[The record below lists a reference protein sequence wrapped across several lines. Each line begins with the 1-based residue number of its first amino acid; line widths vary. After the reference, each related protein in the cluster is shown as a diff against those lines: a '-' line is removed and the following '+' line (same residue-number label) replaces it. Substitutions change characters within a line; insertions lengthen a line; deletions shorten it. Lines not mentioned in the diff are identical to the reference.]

1 MLRVP
6 QAVRVTTPG
15 SLLRLVSLALIW
27 GSSFLWIK
35 LGLAALSPSQMVF
48 ARVALGALVL
58 CTIALARRTP
68 LPRGGRMWGHL
79 VVYVFF
85 ANVLPF
91 TLFAIG
97 EQTVDSG
104 LTGVINST
112 TPLWAVPCTL
122 LFGGVR
128 RLGLNT
134 VLGVVLGFAGVLVIF
149 SPWQATGVNLGGAA
163 VCLVAAASYGV
174 GVVYAGRFLANKG
187 VAPGSLAAAQMLTA
201 TAMSALVLPFNG
213 LSPINFDVPALLA
226 VVVLGVFGTGF
237 AFLLQHAQ
245 IAKEGPTAASMVAYL
260 LPVVSVLLGVVFLH
274 EALTLREVAG
284 MAIVLIGVGLTR
296 LKARRPAPA
305 PVEERQPETV

>member
-1 MLRVP
+1 M
-6 QAVRVTTPG
+6 TTPG
-15 SLLRLVSLALIW
+15 SLFRLVSLALIW

-35 LGLAALSPSQMVF
+35 LGLDALSPGQMVF

-58 CTIALARRTP
+58 CAIALARRTA
-68 LPRGGRMWGHL
+68 LPRSGRMWGHL

-91 TLFAIG
+91 TLFAVG

-128 RLGLNT
+128 RLSLNT
-134 VLGVVLGFAGVLVIF
+134 VVGLLLGFAGVLLIF

-187 VAPGSLAAAQMLTA
+187 VAPGALAAAQMLTA
-201 TAMSALVLPFNG
+201 TAMAALVLPFDG
-213 LSPINFDVPALLA
+213 LQPIHFDVPALLA

-237 AFLLQHAQ
+237 AFLIQQSQ

-260 LPVVSVLLGVVFLH
+260 LPVVSVLLGVLFLH
-274 EALTLREVAG
+274 ESLSWREVAG
-284 MAIVLIGVGLTR
+284 MAVVLVGVGLTR
-296 LKARRPAPA
+296 RKAPKPAPA
-305 PVEERQPETV
+305 PIKERQEAVPSTVR

>member
-1 MLRVP
+1 
-6 QAVRVTTPG
+6 VTTPA
-15 SLLRLVSLALIW
+15 SLFRLLSLALIW

-35 LGLAALSPSQMVF
+35 LGLDALSPGQMVF
-48 ARVALGALVL
+48 GRVALGALVL
-58 CTIALARRTP
+58 GVIALARRTA
-68 LPRGGRMWGHL
+68 LPRGGRMWAHL

-91 TLFAIG
+91 TLFAVG

-128 RLGLNT
+128 RISLNT
-134 VLGVVLGFAGVLVIF
+134 VIGLVVGFAGVLLIF
-149 SPWQATGVNLGGAA
+149 SPWEATGINLGGAA
-163 VCLVAAASYGV
+163 ICLVAAASYGV

-187 VAPGSLAAAQMLTA
+187 VAPGGLAAAQMLTA
-201 TAMSALVLPFNG
+201 TVMAAFVLPFDG
-213 LSPINFDVPALLA
+213 LQPIRWDVPALLA

-237 AFLLQHAQ
+237 AFLIQHAQ

-274 EALTLREVAG
+274 EALTVREALG
-284 MAIVLIGVGLTR
+284 MVIVLVGVGLTKR
-296 LKARRPAPA
+296 KAKVVTPT
-305 PVEERQPETV
+305 PVEKLEPETV

>member
-1 MLRVP
+1 
-6 QAVRVTTPG
+6 VTPA
-15 SLLRLVSLALIW
+15 SLFRLLSLALIW

-35 LGLAALSPSQMVF
+35 LGLDALSPGQMVF
-48 ARVALGALVL
+48 ARVALGAMVL
-58 CTIALARRTP
+58 CAIALVRRTA
-68 LPRGGRMWGHL
+68 LPTGGRMWGHL
-79 VVYVFF
+79 LVYVFF

-128 RLGLNT
+128 RIGLNT
-134 VLGVVLGFAGVLVIF
+134 IIGLVIGFTGILLIF
-149 SPWQATGVNLGGAA
+149 SPWQATGINLGGAA
-163 VCLVAAASYGV
+163 ICLVAAASYGV

-187 VAPGSLAAAQMLTA
+187 VAPGGLAAAQMLAA
-201 TAMSALVLPFNG
+201 TVMAALVLPFDG
-213 LSPINFDVPALLA
+213 LQPIRWDVPALLA

-237 AFLLQHAQ
+237 AFLIQHAQ

-260 LPVVSVLLGVVFLH
+260 LPVVSVLLGVLFLH
-274 EALTLREVAG
+274 EALTIREVAG
-284 MAIVLIGVGLTR
+284 MVIVLAGVGLTKR
-296 LKARRPAPA
+296 KAKVVAPA
-305 PVEERQPETV
+305 PVEKLESVPSTIR

>member
-1 MLRVP
+1 M
-6 QAVRVTTPG
+6 TTPG
-15 SLLRLVSLALIW
+15 SLFRLISLALIW

-35 LGLAALSPSQMVF
+35 LGLDALVPSQMVF

-58 CTIALARRTP
+58 CAIAFARRSP

-97 EQTVDSG
+97 ERTIDSG

-134 VLGVVLGFAGVLVIF
+134 IIGLVLGFAGVLVIF

-187 VAPGSLAAAQMLTA
+187 VAPGSLAAAQMLVA
-201 TAMSALVLPFNG
+201 TVMSALVLPFDG
-213 LSPINFDVPALLA
+213 LQPIHFDVPALLA
-226 VVVLGVFGTGF
+226 VCVLGVFGTGF
-237 AFLLQHAQ
+237 AFLLQHSQ

-274 EALTLREVAG
+274 ETLSWHEVAG
-284 MAIVLIGVGLTR
+284 MAVVLVGVGLTR
-296 LKARRPAPA
+296 RKGRMPTPAPSEA
-305 PVEERQPETV
+305 LPPATVPSTVR

>member
-1 MLRVP
+1 M
-6 QAVRVTTPG
+6 TTPG
-15 SLLRLVSLALIW
+15 SLFRLLSLALIW

-35 LGLAALSPSQMVF
+35 LGLDALSPGQMVF

-58 CTIALARRTP
+58 GAIALFRRTA
-68 LPRGGRMWGHL
+68 LPAGGRMWGHL
-79 VVYVFF
+79 AVYVFF

-112 TPLWAVPCTL
+112 TPLWAVPCAL

-134 VLGVVLGFAGVLVIF
+134 VIGVVIGFAGVLVIF
-149 SPWQATGVNLGGAA
+149 SPWQATGVNLGGAL
-163 VCLVAAASYGV
+163 VCLIAAASYGV

-187 VAPGSLAAAQMLTA
+187 VAPGGLAAAQMLTA
-201 TAMSALVLPFNG
+201 TVMAALVLPFDG
-213 LSPINFDVPALLA
+213 LQPIHWDGPALLA
-226 VVVLGVFGTGF
+226 VAVLGVFGTGF
-237 AFLLQHAQ
+237 AFLIQHAQ

-260 LPVVSVLLGVVFLH
+260 LPVVSVLLGALFLH
-274 EALTLREVAG
+274 EALTLSEVVG
-284 MAIVLIGVGLTR
+284 MLIVLVGVGLTR
-296 LKARRPAPA
+296 RGVKVVTPA
-305 PVEERQPETV
+305 PVKDLEPETV

>member
-1 MLRVP
+1 M
-6 QAVRVTTPG
+6 TTPG
-15 SLLRLVSLALIW
+15 SLFRLVSLALIW

-35 LGLAALSPSQMVF
+35 LGLDALAPGQMVF

-58 CTIALARRTP
+58 GAIALVRRTA
-68 LPRGGRMWGHL
+68 LPSGGRMWGHL

-122 LFGGVR
+122 LFGGGSR
-128 RLGLNT
+128 RLSLNT
-134 VLGVVLGFAGVLVIF
+134 VIGVVIGFLGVLAIF
-149 SPWQATGVNLGGAA
+149 SPWQASGVNLGGAA

-187 VAPGSLAAAQMLTA
+187 VAPGGLAAAQMLTA
-201 TAMSALVLPFNG
+201 TVMAALVLPFDG
-213 LSPINFDVPALLA
+213 LQPINWNVPALLA

-237 AFLLQHAQ
+237 AFLIQQAQ

-260 LPVVSVLLGVVFLH
+260 LPVVSVLLGVLFLH
-274 EALTLREVAG
+274 EALTLSEVVG
-284 MAIVLIGVGLTR
+284 MLIVLAGVGLTR
-296 LKARRPAPA
+296 RKAKAVATEPSK
-305 PVEERQPETV
+305 ELQPETV

>member
-1 MLRVP
+1 
-6 QAVRVTTPG
+6 VTTPA
-15 SLLRLVSLALIW
+15 SLFRLLSLALIW

-35 LGLAALSPSQMVF
+35 LGLDALSPGQMVF

-58 CTIALARRTP
+58 GAIALIRRTA

-85 ANVLPF
+85 ANVLPL

-128 RLGLNT
+128 RISLNTILGL
-134 VLGVVLGFAGVLVIF
+134 VVGFAGVLLIF
-149 SPWQATGVNLGGAA
+149 SPWQATGINLGGAA
-163 VCLVAAASYGV
+163 ICLVAAASYGV

-187 VAPGSLAAAQMLTA
+187 VAPGGLAAAQMLAA
-201 TAMSALVLPFNG
+201 TVMAALVLPFDG
-213 LSPINFDVPALLA
+213 VQPIRWDGPALLA

-237 AFLLQHAQ
+237 AFLIQHAQ

-274 EALTLREVAG
+274 EALTVREGLG
-284 MAIVLIGVGLTR
+284 MVIVLVGVGLTKR
-296 LKARRPAPA
+296 KATVVTSAPIK
-305 PVEERQPETV
+305 ELEPETV

>member
-1 MLRVP
+1 MH
-6 QAVRVTTPG
+6 VTTPG
-15 SLLRLVSLALIW
+15 SLFRLVSLALIW

-48 ARVALGALVL
+48 ARVALGAVVL
-58 CTIALARRTP
+58 CAIALIRRDR

-134 VLGVVLGFAGVLVIF
+134 ILGVVLGFAGVLVIF

-163 VCLVAAASYGV
+163 VCLIAAASYGV

-187 VAPGSLAAAQMLTA
+187 VAPGALAAAQMLTA
-201 TAMSALVLPFNG
+201 TAMAALVLPFDG
-213 LSPINFDVPALLA
+213 LQPITFDVPALLA
-226 VVVLGVFGTGF
+226 VAVLGVFGTGL
-237 AFLLQHAQ
+237 AFLIQQAQ
-245 IAKEGPTAASMVAYL
+245 IAIEGPTAASMVAYL
-260 LPVVSVLLGVVFLH
+260 LPVVSVLLGVFFLH
-274 EALTLREVAG
+274 ETLTWQEVAG
-284 MAIVLIGVGLTR
+284 MAIVLVGVGLTR
-296 LKARRPAPA
+296 LKDRKPAPA
-305 PVEERQPETV
+305 SVEQLQPEAV

>member
-1 MLRVP
+1 M
-6 QAVRVTTPG
+6 TTPA
-15 SLLRLVSLALIW
+15 SLFRLLSLALIW

-35 LGLAALSPSQMVF
+35 LGLDALSPGQMVF

-58 CTIALARRTP
+58 GAIALARRTA
-68 LPRGGRMWGHL
+68 LPSGGRMWGHL

-91 TLFAIG
+91 TLFAVG

-122 LFGGVR
+122 LFGGAR
-128 RLGLNT
+128 RISLNT
-134 VLGVVLGFAGVLVIF
+134 VIGLVVGFAGVLLIF
-149 SPWQATGVNLGGAA
+149 SPWEATGINLGGAA
-163 VCLVAAASYGV
+163 ICLVAAASYGV

-187 VAPGSLAAAQMLTA
+187 VAPGGLAAAQMLTA
-201 TAMSALVLPFNG
+201 TAMAALVLPFDG
-213 LSPINFDVPALLA
+213 LQPIRWDVPALLA

-237 AFLLQHAQ
+237 AFLIQHAQ

-260 LPVVSVLLGVVFLH
+260 LPVVSVLLGVIFLH
-274 EALTLREVAG
+274 EALTVREALG
-284 MAIVLIGVGLTR
+284 MVIVLLGVGLTKR
-296 LKARRPAPA
+296 KAKVVTPT
-305 PVEERQPETV
+305 PVEKLEPETV

>member
-1 MLRVP
+1 
-6 QAVRVTTPG
+6 VTTPA
-15 SLLRLVSLALIW
+15 SLFRLLSLALIW

-35 LGLAALSPSQMVF
+35 LGLDALSPGQMVF

-58 CTIALARRTP
+58 GAIALARRTA
-68 LPRGGRMWGHL
+68 LPSGGRMWGHL

-91 TLFAIG
+91 TLFAVG

-128 RLGLNT
+128 RISLNT
-134 VLGVVLGFAGVLVIF
+134 VIGLVVGFAGVLLIF
-149 SPWQATGVNLGGAA
+149 SPWEATGINLGGAA
-163 VCLVAAASYGV
+163 ICLVAAASYGV

-187 VAPGSLAAAQMLTA
+187 VAPGGLAAAQMLAA
-201 TAMSALVLPFNG
+201 TVMAALVLPFDG
-213 LSPINFDVPALLA
+213 LQPIRWDVPALLA

-237 AFLLQHAQ
+237 AFLIQHAQ

-274 EALTLREVAG
+274 EALTVREALG
-284 MAIVLIGVGLTR
+284 MVIVLVGVGLTKR
-296 LKARRPAPA
+296 KAKVVTPT
-305 PVEERQPETV
+305 PVEKLEPETV

>member
-1 MLRVP
+1 M
-6 QAVRVTTPG
+6 TTPG
-15 SLLRLVSLALIW
+15 SLFRLVSLALIW

-58 CTIALARRTP
+58 CTIALARHTP
-68 LPRGGRMWGHL
+68 LPRGRRMWGHL

-112 TPLWAVPCTL
+112 TPLWAVPCVF

-134 VLGVVLGFAGVLVIF
+134 ILGVVVGFGGVLLIF

-187 VAPGSLAAAQMLTA
+187 VAPGGLAAAQMLTA
-201 TAMSALVLPFNG
+201 TVMSALVLPFNG
-213 LSPINFDVPALLA
+213 LQPITFDGPALLA

-245 IAKEGPTAASMVAYL
+245 IANEGPTAASMVAYL
-260 LPVVSVLLGVVFLH
+260 LPVVSVLLGVIFLH
-274 EALTLREVAG
+274 EALTLHEIAG
-284 MAIVLIGVGLTR
+284 MVIVLVGVGLTR
-296 LKARRPAPA
+296 LKARRPAVE
-305 PVEERQPETV
+305 PVERRQPETV

>member
-1 MLRVP
+1 M
-6 QAVRVTTPG
+6 TTPA
-15 SLLRLVSLALIW
+15 SLFRLLSLALIW

-35 LGLAALSPSQMVF
+35 LGLDALSPGQMVF

-58 CTIALARRTP
+58 GAIALIRRTA

-128 RLGLNT
+128 RISLNTILGL
-134 VLGVVLGFAGVLVIF
+134 VVGFAGVLLIF
-149 SPWQATGVNLGGAA
+149 SPWQATGINLGGAA
-163 VCLVAAASYGV
+163 ICLVAAASYGV

-187 VAPGSLAAAQMLTA
+187 VAPGGLAAAQMLAA
-201 TAMSALVLPFNG
+201 TVMAALVLPFDG
-213 LSPINFDVPALLA
+213 LQPIRWDGPALLA

-237 AFLLQHAQ
+237 AFLIQHAQ

-274 EALTLREVAG
+274 EALTVREGLG
-284 MAIVLIGVGLTR
+284 MVIVLVGVGLTKR
-296 LKARRPAPA
+296 KAKVVTTAPIK
-305 PVEERQPETV
+305 ELEPETV

>member
-1 MLRVP
+1 M
-6 QAVRVTTPG
+6 TTPA
-15 SLLRLVSLALIW
+15 SLFRLLSLALIW

-35 LGLAALSPSQMVF
+35 LGLDALSPGQMVF

-58 CTIALARRTP
+58 GAIALIRRTA
-68 LPRGGRMWGHL
+68 LPRGGRMWAHL
-79 VVYVFF
+79 VIYVFF

-128 RLGLNT
+128 RISLNTILGL
-134 VLGVVLGFAGVLVIF
+134 VVGFAGVLLIF
-149 SPWQATGVNLGGAA
+149 SPWQATGINLGGAA
-163 VCLVAAASYGV
+163 ICLVAAASYGV

-187 VAPGSLAAAQMLTA
+187 VAPGGLAAAQMLAA
-201 TAMSALVLPFNG
+201 TVMAALVLPFDG
-213 LSPINFDVPALLA
+213 LQPIRWDVPALLA

-237 AFLLQHAQ
+237 AFLIQHAQ

-274 EALTLREVAG
+274 EALTVREGLG
-284 MAIVLIGVGLTR
+284 MVIVLVGVGLTKR
-296 LKARRPAPA
+296 KATVVTSAPIK
-305 PVEERQPETV
+305 ELEPETV

>member
-1 MLRVP
+1 M
-6 QAVRVTTPG
+6 TTPG
-15 SLLRLVSLALIW
+15 SLFRLVSLALIW

-35 LGLAALSPSQMVF
+35 LGLDALSPGQMVF

-58 CTIALARRTP
+58 GAIALFRRTA
-68 LPRGGRMWGHL
+68 LPSGGRMWGHL

-97 EQTVDSG
+97 EQTIDSG

-122 LFGGVR
+122 LFGAGVR

-134 VLGVVLGFAGVLVIF
+134 ILGVVIGFAGVLVIF
-149 SPWQATGVNLGGAA
+149 SPWEATGVNIGGAA

-187 VAPGSLAAAQMLTA
+187 VAPGGLAAAQMLVA
-201 TAMSALVLPFNG
+201 TVMAALVLPFDG
-213 LSPINFDVPALLA
+213 LQPIRWDVPALLA

-237 AFLLQHAQ
+237 AFLIQHAQ
-245 IAKEGPTAASMVAYL
+245 IAKEGPTSASMVAYL
-260 LPVVSVLLGVVFLH
+260 LPVVSVLLGVLFLH
-274 EALTLREVAG
+274 EALTIREVAG
-284 MAIVLIGVGLTR
+284 MVIVLAGVGLTKR
-296 LKARRPAPA
+296 KARVVTPAPTKELA
-305 PVEERQPETV
+305 PLPSTAR

>member
-1 MLRVP
+1 M
-6 QAVRVTTPG
+6 TTPG
-15 SLLRLVSLALIW
+15 SLFRLVSLALIW

-58 CTIALARRTP
+58 CAIALARRSP

-85 ANVLPF
+85 ANLLPF

-97 EQTVDSG
+97 EQTIDSG

-112 TPLWAVPCTL
+112 TPLWAVPCAL
-122 LFGGVR
+122 LFGGMR
-128 RLGLNT
+128 RIGLNT
-134 VLGVVLGFAGVLVIF
+134 VVGLVLGFAGVLVIF
-149 SPWQATGVNLGGAA
+149 SPWEATGVNLGGAA

-187 VAPGSLAAAQMLTA
+187 VAPGSLAAAQMLVA
-201 TAMSALVLPFNG
+201 TGMSALILPFNG
-213 LSPINFDVPALLA
+213 LQPIHFDVPALLA
-226 VVVLGVFGTGF
+226 VCVLGVFGTGF
-237 AFLLQHAQ
+237 AFLIQHAQ

-260 LPVVSVLLGVVFLH
+260 LPVVSVLLGSLFLH
-274 EALTLREVAG
+274 ETLSWREVAG
-284 MAIVLIGVGLTR
+284 MAVVLVGVGLTR
-296 LKARRPAPA
+296 RKAKAPA
-305 PVEERQPETV
+305 VEPVEELQPETV

>member
-1 MLRVP
+1 M
-6 QAVRVTTPG
+6 TTPA

-35 LGLAALSPSQMVF
+35 LGLDALSPSQMVF
-48 ARVALGALVL
+48 ARVLLGALVL
-58 CTIALARRTP
+58 CAIAFARRTP
-68 LPRGGRMWGHL
+68 LPSGRQMWGHL

-134 VLGVVLGFAGVLVIF
+134 VIGVVLGFAGVLVIF
-149 SPWQATGVNLGGAA
+149 SPWQATDVNLGGAA

-187 VAPGSLAAAQMLTA
+187 VAPGALAAAQMLTA
-201 TAMSALVLPFNG
+201 TAMSALVLPFDG
-213 LSPINFDVPALLA
+213 LQPIHFDVPALLA

-237 AFLLQHAQ
+237 AFLIQQSQ

-274 EALTLREVAG
+274 ETLSWREVAG
-284 MAIVLIGVGLTR
+284 MAIVLVGVGLTR
-296 LKARRPAPA
+296 RKAKVTASEPAK
-305 PVEERQPETV
+305 ELQPETV